1 VRAAATGAFLVGILV
16 LAQVVAA
23 GVYAVLGPLALEAEE
38 GPAQIAGLVL
48 VSALAVSCALAFLKG
63 SLRLAT
69 DQLQCRT
76 GRRGG

>member
-1 VRAAATGAFLVGILV
+1 MKTAAAGALLLALFA

-23 GVYAVLGPLALEAEE
+23 GVFAVLGPLALELEDE
-38 GPAQIAGLVL
+38 LSQFIG
-48 VSALAVSCALAFLKG
+48 LAVVGGLSVACALAFLKG
-63 SLRLAT
+63 SLRVAT